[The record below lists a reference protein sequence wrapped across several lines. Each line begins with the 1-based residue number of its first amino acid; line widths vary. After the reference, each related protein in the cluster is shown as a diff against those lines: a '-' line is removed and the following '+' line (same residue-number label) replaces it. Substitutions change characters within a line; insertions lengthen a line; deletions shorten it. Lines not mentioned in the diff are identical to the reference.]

1 MNTHFFHSMYH
12 QPLSRMSSSLAVTPK
27 EENALIHLCSM
38 FETIDCSIILDII
51 RKNRCDMDLCIDELL
66 VLPEPNISVPAKDP
80 EVIEVA
86 EPMSRLSFS
95 SQLPV
100 APSPPPFELVG
111 MQKSVESVRFSAL
124 PNSKDTEHFIEKT
137 ELILAKKKKIEEKVQ
152 RRNQKVDLKK
162 KKQQVKEKKRD
173 FARDRR
179 PYRTTSDSSLPYP
192 QISLP
197 SPDQIAEPS
206 TYDQPPCISDE
217 RESHLLKIIS
227 DLKAENARVEEEK
240 RSAMKWVINDMKT
253 QLADR
258 EAQLSDKD
266 KQLGDKDQRITELE
280 EQIQK
285 LIEAFRQSKG
295 QENKLGKLLINS
307 KDILVEGVVTL
318 SKNVTQA
325 TEKGWAKVQKEF
337 LNEESERHMLEKM
350 KDFAQ
355 TLKEEIN
362 KVFHRDPEKQD
373 VNEVDE
379 GLEEVDFEIEE
390 SESESESEEDQE

>member
-1 MNTHFFHSMYH
+1 
-12 QPLSRMSSSLAVTPK
+12 MSSSLAVTPK

-51 RKNRCDMDLCIDELL
+51 RKNRCDLDLCIDELL
-66 VLPEPNISVPAKDP
+66 VLPEPNISVPPKEP
-80 EVIEVA
+80 EETLS
-86 EPMSRLSFS
+86 EPASRLSFS

-111 MQKSVESVRFSAL
+111 MEKANESVRFSAL
-124 PNSKDTEHFIEKT
+124 PPNSKDTELFLEKS
-137 ELILAKKKKIEEKVQ
+137 ERILAKKKKIEEKIQ
-152 RRNQKVDLKK
+152 RRSQKIDLKK

-173 FARDRR
+173 FARERR

-192 QISLP
+192 QINLP
-197 SPDQIAEPS
+197 SQDQIPETAS
-206 TYDQPPCISDE
+206 YDQPPCMSDA
-217 RESHLLKIIS
+217 RESQLLKIIS
-227 DLKAENARVEEEK
+227 DLKAENVRVEEEK
-240 RSAMKWVINDMKT
+240 RNAMKWVINEMKT

-266 KQLGDKDQRITELE
+266 KELGAKDQRVAELE

-285 LIEAFRQSKG
+285 LIVAFQHSKG
-295 QENKLGKLLINS
+295 QESKLGKLLINS

-337 LNEESERHMLEKM
+337 LNEENERHMLEKM

-362 KVFHRDPEKQD
+362 KVLHRNPEQQD

-379 GLEEVDFEIEE
+379 GLEEVDFEEAESDE
-390 SESESESEEDQE
+390 SEPEQE